1 MQCKHCG
8 LVMGDNAK
16 FCTQCG
22 RSVLEIKTNII
33 NNETTEKMKKE
44 SLFQKFSN
52 LSTMA
57 KILVI
62 MLVIFVIMF
71 VVAFTVYNSNRN
83 PIISSDNVS
92 SSRKNN
98 IDKIA
103 LNCAYTRI
111 SSIAEKTGNVLKKS
125 EIIEKDNYGRY
136 LAHFQIDL
144 LVSGSYKTGN
154 YYIIVWDVKENGEFM
169 CSPMNELNVSFY
181 NGIKTD
187 TIEYAKELYNW
198 NEPISD

>member
-8 LVMGDNAK
+8 SVIQDNMK
-16 FCTQCG
+16 YCTQCG
-22 RSVLEIKTNII
+22 RSVLEIRTDII
-33 NNETTEKMKKE
+33 NNETTEKMKE
-44 SLFQKFSN
+44 QSLFQKFSS

-57 KILVI
+57 KILVV
-62 MLVIFVIMF
+62 MLIIFVIMF
-71 VVAFTVYNSNRN
+71 VVAFTAYNSNRN
-83 PIISSDNVS
+83 PVISSGNVS
-92 SSRKNN
+92 SSRNNN

-111 SSIAEKTGNVLKKS
+111 SSVAEKTGNVLKKS

-144 LVSGSYKTGN
+144 LVSGSYKTAN
-154 YYIIVWDVKENGEFM
+154 YYIIIWNVKENGEFM
-169 CSPMNELNVSFY
+169 YSPKNELNVSFY
-181 NGIKTD
+181 NGIRTD